1 MTGVILCSHCRKKM
15 DGVCECGNYKCLVK
29 VYWQGKNYEYRR
41 DNEGDV
47 LTYEKARNKL
57 IEIGSAMKKK
67 TFNPLDVTDAKIKER
82 KFENQIEKWLTGKE
96 RQEQT
101 GELSP
106 GTIRDYKGYVNNY
119 YPFFHDIDVR
129 DITLEQLT
137 DFKDTLDHVSIKTR
151 KNIVNALRSFFFW
164 LKERGVIKE
173 MPVFPKIKGDDSK
186 NRQAIDTESQD
197 EVLKRIPD
205 IHKGIIEF
213 LMETG
218 LRPGEVCALLVEH
231 IDPKRSIARIDRT
244 FSGNKLRETTKQKK
258 KRIIPLS
265 YKALEIV
272 QGNMEA
278 KLPSQFLFINPTTK
292 KNYLPDTLWRI
303 WKCNSG
309 LDGITLYEGTR
320 HSFGSQLIQ
329 NNDIM
334 FVKELMGHST
344 ISTTQKYL
352 HMKMTNLTDVVN
364 NRKVIRLYCLDK
376 NTAGNGK

>member
-151 KNIVNALRSFFFW
+151 
-164 LKERGVIKE
+164 
-173 MPVFPKIKGDDSK
+173 
-186 NRQAIDTESQD
+186 
-197 EVLKRIPD
+197 
-205 IHKGIIEF
+205 
-213 LMETG
+213 
-218 LRPGEVCALLVEH
+218 
-231 IDPKRSIARIDRT
+231 RT
-244 FSGNKLRETTKQKK
+244 
-258 KRIIPLS
+258 
-265 YKALEIV
+265 
-272 QGNMEA
+272 
-278 KLPSQFLFINPTTK
+278 
-292 KNYLPDTLWRI
+292 
-303 WKCNSG
+303 
-309 LDGITLYEGTR
+309 
-320 HSFGSQLIQ
+320 
-329 NNDIM
+329 
-334 FVKELMGHST
+334 
-344 ISTTQKYL
+344 
-352 HMKMTNLTDVVN
+352 
-364 NRKVIRLYCLDK
+364 
-376 NTAGNGK
+376 